1 MFERRNTFTK
11 ILFFFWC
18 SCGKLQVT
26 LFEWRVEG
34 NTHLH
39 DFCNLLRLKLWTNS
53 TSLKCISNL
62 DSFKLKKSMKS
73 VCYKLGVKDISVL
86 ETCYDMVHSKA
97 IKVLNRLGYIINKGS
112 YERMKWM
119 KIPRHWTEPCYSKH
133 STRAL
138 LQDTFTCARASL
150 PYYLVNELSPIPPQI
165 SSNNYF
171 HQPKL
176 KNAIEHWNQLSLFY
190 SHIWTKILEY

>member
-1 MFERRNTFTK
+1 M
-11 ILFFFWC
+11 
-18 SCGKLQVT
+18 
-26 LFEWRVEG
+26 
-34 NTHLH
+34 
-39 DFCNLLRLKLWTNS
+39 WTNS

-86 ETCYDMVHSKA
+86 ETCYDMVHSTA
-97 IKVLNRLGYIINKGS
+97 IKLLNTLGYIINKGS

-119 KIPRHWTEPCYSKH
+119 KTPRHWTEPCYSKH
-133 STRAL
+133 SIRAL

-190 SHIWTKILEY
+190 SHIWTKRLEY